1 MKFWR
6 GDHLCRRLDRII
18 GLYWFVK
25 EGGGRTVS
33 DPSLC
38 LLGPPLWHGTEGT
51 VVLRPSKPNAVA
63 LVLAAQPGRLVAR
76 GQLLSLLWDEVGEA
90 EGRGALNTTLTR
102 ARRSWPAMPIRSEGD
117 YLFWESS
124 QAVETDGERFERW
137 KSHGR
142 LAEAAALWRG
152 PFLHGFDLTA
162 SAAFDDWLEQW
173 RQHWAQQQLEI
184 LEQLCEDL
192 AKRQAWAEVARYAE
206 AALKIDPYDERF
218 YRRMLQSHYFLG
230 NKPAALARFKKF
242 QHQLQLEFKASPA
255 PETLR
260 MATAMASGEPL
271 IPPPSP
277 PTAPSVRALL
287 PLREAPL
294 GTPRL
299 PLFGRHA
306 QLAALQQ
313 ALDRALQTGGRLVAI
328 TGEMG
333 IGKTRLIQALFEP
346 ESHFLPKVSTVLA
359 GHCYETSVELPY
371 GPLIEILARCAPTGG
386 KEVTA
391 NLSVLLPQN
400 EREGVEEGA
409 SQSSLDRLRLF
420 EYLKQTLTSWP
431 SPTLLI
437 IEDLQWADQATMHFL
452 PYLLRHPRPERVAV
466 LATVRSGT
474 ARPEVEELLWQLEY
488 EGRCHRIHLGP
499 ISREATAALVAETA
513 GVRDTEVLDALWSQ
527 TQGNPLFAILC
538 AQAVTAHGT
547 AQVDSEDL
555 PIPEAIQKLVLV
567 RLNRLSPPAQDL
579 ARAASIFPRPMSL
592 EALAATAQMEE
603 ATLVEAIET
612 LQRLGLIEETAA
624 PSSLICET
632 RDFSPPSQAFRFS
645 HHLIRRAILKDL
657 STARAQLLHRRAFQY
672 LVQGVQQLAASE
684 VTLAGME
691 TLAYH
696 ATEGGLASEALTW
709 SLRAADA
716 AESVFAYADAAR
728 FLRQAL
734 SQLRHLPPNLERLRL
749 GIDLRLRLTEMGL
762 SSRPAELMDWI
773 GQAATAALDKGH
785 RVVEA
790 ETLQAITL
798 GMQGKLNRAL
808 NLLEHLVRLSEKTGN
823 RTLVALS
830 KMYYGQL
837 LGLRGNFPAAVE
849 ILAQVIPMLD
859 QLGRERDAALTRCT
873 WATLVSALGRT
884 AEGRNTLMRVAEACL
899 ARGNAATAAYA
910 YCHLTVNASLC
921 AEWENAVGWCQA
933 AVELA
938 EKEHQ
943 PLHGY
948 VAKVFQGLPVAR
960 LGNLREGIRLQE
972 EAIELGRRI
981 RLRLLVDRSYAF
993 LAMMQFEA
1001 GNLDLA
1007 RKAASTGLEIA
1018 RTDGYLVGVAMNIKM
1033 LGQIALASQNPE
1045 GVSHLQTALQ
1055 HFTQISMTPEVAR
1068 CHAAL
1073 ALAAQTPEE
1082 RAYHAGQATAMF
1094 TQTGLK
1100 VDLARLTQA
1109 LEENPSRLE
1118 PAFSVW

>member
-1 MKFWR
+1 MS
-6 GDHLCRRLDRII
+6 
-18 GLYWFVK
+18 
-25 EGGGRTVS
+25 E
-33 DPSLC
+33 PSLC
-38 LLGPPLWHGTEGT
+38 LLGPPVWHGPAGT
-51 VVLRPSKPNAVA
+51 VVLKPSKPNAVA
-63 LVLAAQPGRLVAR
+63 VVLAAQPGQLVAR
-76 GQLLSLLWDEVGEA
+76 GQLLSLLWDEVDDI
-90 EGRGALNTTLTR
+90 EGRRALNTTLTR
-102 ARRSWPAMPIRSEGD
+102 TRRAWPAMPIRAEGD
-117 YLFWESS
+117 YLFWEPSS
-124 QAVETDGERFERW
+124 SVETDGERFERL
-137 KSHGR
+137 KRQGH

-152 PFLHGFDLTA
+152 PFLHGFDLAA
-162 SAAFDDWLEQW
+162 SPAFDDWLEQS
-173 RQHWAQQQLEI
+173 RQHWATQQLEI
-184 LEQLCEDL
+184 LEHLCDDL
-192 AKRQAWAEVARYAE
+192 AKRHEWADVAQYADM
-206 AALKIDPYDERF
+206 ALEIDPYDERF
-218 YRRMLQSHYFLG
+218 YRRILQSHYFLG

-242 QHQLQLEFKASPA
+242 QHRLQVEFKAAPD

-260 MATAMASGEPL
+260 LATAMAAGEAL
-271 IPPPSP
+271 TPPPP
-277 PTAPSVRALL
+277 PPAAPAVRALL

-294 GTPRL
+294 GAPRF
-299 PLFGRHA
+299 PLFGRQA
-306 QLAALQQ
+306 PLAALHH
-313 ALDRALQTGGRLVAI
+313 ALDRALQGEGRLVVV

-346 ESHFLPKVSTVLA
+346 ESHFLSKVSTVLV

-371 GPLIEILARCAPTGG
+371 GPLIEILARCVPTGA
-386 KEVTA
+386 KELTA
-391 NLSVLLPQN
+391 NLSVLLPQK
-400 EREGVEEGA
+400 ERGGA
-409 SQSSLDRLRLF
+409 EDEATHSPLDRLRLF

-452 PYLLRHPRPERVAV
+452 PYLLRHPQLDRLAV
-466 LATVRSGT
+466 LVTVRPGS

-488 EGRCHRIHLGP
+488 EGRGHRINLGP
-499 ISREATAALVAETA
+499 LSREATASLVAEA
-513 GVRDTEVLDALWSQ
+513 AAVRDTEVVEALFSQ

-538 AQAVTAHGT
+538 AQAVAAPGT
-547 AQVDSEDL
+547 AQVESEDI
-555 PIPEAIQKLVLV
+555 PIPEAVQKLVLA
-567 RLNRLSPPAQDL
+567 RLNRLSPPAQEL

-592 EALAATAQMEE
+592 EALAATAQIEE
-603 ATLVEAIET
+603 VTLVEAIET

-624 PSSLICET
+624 PSPLLYESH
-632 RDFSPPSQAFRFS
+632 DFSPSQAFRFS

-672 LVQGVQQLAASE
+672 LVQGVQHLAASE
-684 VTLAGME
+684 VALAGME

-716 AESVFAYADAAR
+716 AESVFAYDDAAR

-762 SSRPAELMDWI
+762 SSRPAELMEWI
-773 GQAATAALDKGH
+773 GQAASAALDKGH

-808 NLLEHLVRLSEKTGN
+808 NILERLVSLSEKTGN

-837 LGLRGNFPAAVE
+837 LGLRGEFPVASD

-859 QLGRERDAALTRCT
+859 ELGRERDAALTRCT
-873 WATLVSALGRT
+873 WATLNGALGRT
-884 AEGRNTLMRVAEACL
+884 AEGRQTLLRVADACL
-899 ARGNAATAAYA
+899 ARGNLATAAYA
-910 YCHLTVNASLC
+910 YCHLTVNACLC
-921 AEWENAVGWCQA
+921 GEWESALGWCQS

-943 PLHGY
+943 PLHAY

-960 LGNLREGIRLQE
+960 LGNLRGGIRLQE
-972 EAIELGRRI
+972 EAIELGQRI
-981 RLRLLVDRSYAF
+981 RLRLLVDRSYAL
-993 LAMMQFEA
+993 LAMMQLEA

-1007 RKAASTGLEIA
+1007 RQAASTGLEIA
-1018 RTDGYLVGVAMNIKM
+1018 RTDGYLVGVAMNLKV

-1045 GVSHLQTALQ
+1045 GISHLQTALEQ
-1055 HFTQISMTPEVAR
+1055 FTRISMLPEVAR

-1073 ALAAQTPEE
+1073 ALAASNSEE
-1082 RAYHAGQATAMF
+1082 RAYHAERAIALF
-1094 TQTGLK
+1094 AQTGLQ

-1109 LEENPSRLE
+1109 LEENPSKFE